1 MIRRLA
7 RPGRWAL
14 ILTLTLGAG
23 SGARMPPEP
32 PVPASVVPTKAT
44 GRPFRVGVSL
54 LTRSHQFYKDLE
66 AGLQE
71 EAGRRKAQ
79 LLVQSAEFRQ
89 PDQLR
94 QVQAFVTQ
102 RVDAIVICP
111 VDSKGVGTAVRAA
124 NAAQIPVFTADIAAS
139 GGGRVVCHIAS
150 NNEQG
155 GRLVGDYLARSLSGR
170 GEIAI
175 IDFPTVTS
183 VQERVRGFL
192 AALKGHPG
200 IRVVARPTPER
211 PQQALAFRVAQDLL
225 QARPNLK
232 GIFGINDD
240 CALGALR
247 AVEAM
252 KRQGI
257 VVVGFDATPPAVLR
271 IRQGSALRADAAQ
284 FPGVIGRATVSAIA
298 RHLGGERVPA
308 VVAIPTGLVSR

>member
-1 MIRRLA
+1 L
-7 RPGRWAL
+7 L
-14 ILTLTLGAG
+14 SLTLGAAG
-23 SGARMPPEP
+23 SVQMPPEP
-32 PVPASVVPTKAT
+32 PVPASVIPSKGT

-66 AGLQE
+66 GGLLE
-71 EAGRRKAQ
+71 EAGRRGAR

-111 VDSKGVGTAVRAA
+111 VDSKGVGTAVKTA
-124 NAAQIPVFTADIAAS
+124 NAARIPVFTADIAAS
-139 GGGRVVCHIAS
+139 GGGVICHVAS

-155 GRLVGDYLARSLSGR
+155 GRLVGDYLARRCLNGR
-170 GEIAI
+170 GDIAI
-175 IDFPTVTS
+175 IDYPTVTS

-192 AALKGHPG
+192 AALKAHPG
-200 IRVVARPTPER
+200 IRVVARPAPER

-225 QARPNLK
+225 QAHPNLK

-252 KRQGI
+252 KRPG
-257 VVVGFDATPPAVLR
+257 VVIVGFDATPPAVQR
-271 IRQGSALRADAAQ
+271 IRQGAALRADAAQ
-284 FPGVIGRATVSAIA
+284 FPKVIGRATICAIA
-298 RHLGGERVPA
+298 RHLGGERVPP
-308 VVAIPTGLVSR
+308 VVPIATGLVSR